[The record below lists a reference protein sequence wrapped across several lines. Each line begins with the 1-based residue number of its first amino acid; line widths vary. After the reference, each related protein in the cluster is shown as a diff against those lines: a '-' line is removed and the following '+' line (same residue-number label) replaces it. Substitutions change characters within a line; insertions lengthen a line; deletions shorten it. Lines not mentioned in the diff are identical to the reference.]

1 MANEIKAK
9 QSGSLA
15 LFGDDASKG
24 FENMTQEDL
33 ALPFVRI
40 LGQLSP
46 QVTEGDAK
54 YIEGAKPGMIY
65 NTVTNDL
72 FDGKKGI
79 KVIPCYY
86 KKDYPEWNDRGEGPS
101 APAAV
106 HLPNS
111 PIIQTGKREA
121 TGSKIR
127 LPNGNYMEE
136 TASYYVLIEAKS
148 GASGAYTPAQIT
160 MKSTQS
166 QVSKKWNSMM
176 KTIQIADGKGGF
188 AIPPMH
194 GVVYNLTSTLQKN
207 EKGSLYGWVVTQDR
221 IMGQEDK
228 SLYLSAKDFSGNV
241 SKGSVQ
247 TKADVEDKIKDST
260 PY

>member
-1 MANEIKAK
+1 MSNEVIKK
-9 QSGSLA
+9 DTGSVA
-15 LFGDDASKG
+15 LFGDDLQKG
-24 FENMTQEDL
+24 FENMTQEDM

-46 QVTEGDAK
+46 QVTDGDAK

-65 NTVTNDL
+65 NTVTSEC
-72 FDGKKGI
+72 FDGKKGM

-111 PIIQTGKREA
+111 PVIATGKRES

-127 LPNGNYMEE
+127 LPNGNYIEE
-136 TASYYVLIEAKS
+136 TASYYVLIESKS
-148 GASGAYTPAQIT
+148 GTSGAYTPALIT
-160 MKSTQS
+160 MKSTQL

-176 KTIQIADGKGGF
+176 KTIQIPDGKGGM

-194 GVVYNLTSTLQKN
+194 GVVYNLQSVLQKN
-207 EKGSLYGWVVTQDR
+207 DKGSWYGWSVTQDR

-228 SLYLSAKDFSGNV
+228 SLYLTAKDFNSTAAKGN
-241 SKGSVQ
+241 VQ
-247 TKADVEDKIKDST
+247 TKADVEEKAKDST